1 MQLPDPLE
9 PGNAGLR
16 SFLDTFGRGNRDD
29 VPRSSEGSIT
39 QSLASLNNRI
49 VTDRIKA
56 TAPGS
61 AVKKLVDAKASPA
74 DTVTALYLATLS
86 RPPSSSE
93 LAAGVALFGR
103 SPGQTATSVT
113 EDLQHALLNKLD
125 FLFNY

>member
-1 MQLPDPLE
+1 
-9 PGNAGLR
+9 
-16 SFLDTFGRGNRDD
+16 
-29 VPRSSEGSIT
+29 
-39 QSLASLNNRI
+39 LNNRI

-61 AVKKLVDAKASPA
+61 TVKKLVDAKASPA
-74 DTVTALYLATLS
+74 DTVTALYFATLS

-93 LAAGVALFGR
+93 LAAGVALSG
-103 SPGQTATSVT
+103 SLKPGQTAASVT

>member
-1 MQLPDPLE
+1 
-9 PGNAGLR
+9 
-16 SFLDTFGRGNRDD
+16 
-29 VPRSSEGSIT
+29 
-39 QSLASLNNRI
+39 LNNRI

-61 AVKKLVDAKASPA
+61 TVKKLVDAKASPA

-93 LAAGVALFGR
+93 LAAGVALSGR
-103 SPGQTATSVT
+103 SPGQTAASVT